1 MSKNGLFQL
10 ELFVILRETS
20 LLYSKAEQLVIKSNW
35 ATSNAMVI
43 YSIADN
49 TVHES

>member
-1 MSKNGLFQL
+1 MNY
-10 ELFVILRETS
+10 FVILREAS
-20 LLYSKAEQLVIKSNW
+20 LLYSKAEQLVIKSNC

-49 TVHES
+49 TVHKS